1 MKSSEA
7 LKKVRKCIEDR
18 SEVYVCYAL
27 ANADAKHTAVYK
39 RLDELFRDH
48 NGTMSI
54 IMWLYK
60 KGYTSALTDATVEDK
75 REYRLRW
82 IDWMIEG
89 YEKVGD

>member
-1 MKSSEA
+1 
-7 LKKVRKCIEDR
+7 
-18 SEVYVCYAL
+18 
-27 ANADAKHTAVYK
+27 
-39 RLDELFRDH
+39 
-48 NGTMSI
+48 MSI